1 MHGKWGL
8 TQRRPHKYIVQMYL
22 LLEDTFLLSYIRE
35 GRVLAM
41 TLVFTLFFLLSYK
54 SSLVDWLFGVD
65 EAVQLWKDSNVSGR
79 RETPGLRHYE
89 PVATSVQP
97 LKFSGPM
104 TLLSASV
111 LPPRQVHGVSGY
123 SGRSCVGPSGF
134 LRWNPYTSQEAQ
146 EVGAGSSLP
155 LHVLI
160 SPVAL
165 WFQSTLCCAIGHALS
180 AHGFLHVVAQKGE
193 KLPHG
198 CLEHLL
204 SRPRGQLLL

>member
-1 MHGKWGL
+1 MSLRIPLKAFKGHLTGEGKLMHGKWGL

-22 LLEDTFLLSYIRE
+22 SLEDTFLLSCIQE

-65 EAVQLWKDSNVSGR
+65 RLCNSGKTNVSGR

-89 PVATSVQP
+89 SQATSVQP

-111 LPPRQVHGVSGY
+111 LPPRQIHGVSGC
-123 SGRSCVGPSGF
+123 SGRSSVCTI
-134 LRWNPYTSQEAQ
+134 R
-146 EVGAGSSLP
+146 
-155 LHVLI
+155 I
-160 SPVAL
+160 S
-165 WFQSTLCCAIGHALS
+165 
-180 AHGFLHVVAQKGE
+180 
-193 KLPHG
+193 
-198 CLEHLL
+198 
-204 SRPRGQLLL
+204 